1 MVGKKDGFSKWSKQ
15 KFPHFIKQE
24 TFQFILVDLK
34 HFKVKLSPSKKKY
47 VIYFIESPSE
57 MIKNPFY
64 LILEALFVLKIFKL
78 LSQRFGQV
86 RKTD

>member
-34 HFKVKLSPSKKKY
+34 RFKVKPSPSKKC
-47 VIYFIESPSE
+47 VICFIESSSE

-78 LSQRFGQV
+78 LSQLFGQV

>member
-34 HFKVKLSPSKKKY
+34 HFKVKLSPSKKNMLLTLLK
-47 VIYFIESPSE
+47 
-57 MIKNPFY
+57 
-64 LILEALFVLKIFKL
+64 ALQK
-78 LSQRFGQV
+78 
-86 RKTD
+86 

>member
-34 HFKVKLSPSKKKY
+34 HFKVKLSPSKK
-47 VIYFIESPSE
+47 ICC
-57 MIKNPFY
+57 
-64 LILEALFVLKIFKL
+64 L
-78 LSQRFGQV
+78 LY
-86 RKTD
+86 